1 MREAFGERFD
11 VPDGYLA
18 TASVGVPPQGAV
30 RAVRA
35 ALDDWATGGARPA
48 AYDEPVETA
57 RAAFGALTGYDA
69 ADVAIGGSASAL
81 LGLVA
86 AAVPDG
92 ARVVTAVDEF
102 TSATF
107 PFAAHADRGI
117 TVREVPLK
125 QLGAA
130 AVEAEVVVVSVVQSL
145 GGAQVDLAPL
155 RAAAAGGTLV
165 VLDVTQ
171 AAGWRPLDLGWADA
185 VVAGGYKWLLCPR
198 GAAWMATSSRL
209 RERMRPL
216 VANWYAGG
224 DERWSAIYGLPLRL
238 SPDARRYDASPAW
251 WCHVGAA
258 VTLPWLASLD
268 LGAVREHCVR
278 LADAT
283 LDGLGLE
290 PQGSAIVSLDRP
302 GAFGRLT
309 DAGVVAASRGGRT
322 RLAFHLYNDASDVD
336 RVLSALR

>member
-1 MREAFGERFD
+1 MREAFGEQFD

-18 TASVGVPPQGAV
+18 TASIGVPPQVAV

-35 ALDDWATGGARPA
+35 ALDDWATGAARPP
-48 AYDEPVETA
+48 AYDAPVETA
-57 RAAFGALTGYDA
+57 RAAFAALTGYDA
-69 ADVAIGGSASAL
+69 ADVALGGSASAL
-81 LGLVA
+81 VGLVA

-92 ARVVTAVDEF
+92 SRVVTAADEF

-107 PFAAHADRGI
+107 PFAAHAERG
-117 TVREVPLK
+117 VSLHEVPLDG
-125 QLGAA
+125 LGAA
-130 AVEAEVVVVSVVQSL
+130 AGGADVVVVSVVQSL
-145 GGAQVDLAPL
+145 DGRQVDLAPL
-155 RAAAAGGTLV
+155 RAAASAGTVV

-185 VVAGGYKWLLCPR
+185 VVGGGYKWLLCPR
-198 GAAWMATSSRL
+198 GSAWLATSGRL
-209 RERMRPL
+209 RDRMRPL

-251 WCHVGAA
+251 WSHVGAA

-268 LGAVREHCVR
+268 LAAVRDHCVG

-283 LDGLGLE
+283 LDGLGLP
-290 PQGSAIVSLDRP
+290 PQGSAIVSLDLP
-302 GAFGRLT
+302 GAMERLT
-309 DAGVVAASRGGRT
+309 ASGVTAASRGGRT

-336 RVLSALR
+336 RVLAALR